1 MIGKL
6 KGILDKISET
16 QIIVDVNGVGYLVA
30 ASQNTISKLGSVGSK
45 ISLLIETFVREDAI
59 NLFGFADEEE
69 KYWFLQLNKVSG
81 VGPRVA
87 LAILSGLKP
96 QNIAIALSSGD
107 KKLISSI
114 PGIGPKLAER
124 LITELKSVAGK
135 NSFGNSS
142 GEVVNIKTS
151 EAGENTG
158 AVFDAALALEKLGFG
173 RSDAFSVVS
182 KIHNSNKNSKVEDLI
197 RSGLKELSKAG

>member
-30 ASQNTISKLGSVGSK
+30 ASQNTISRLGSVGSN
-45 ISLLIETFVREDAI
+45 ISLLIETLVREDAI

-81 VGPRVA
+81 VGPKVA

-96 QNIAIALSSGD
+96 QNIAIAISSGD

-124 LITELKSVAGK
+124 IITELKSVAGK
-135 NSFGNSS
+135 NTFGNSA
-142 GEVVNIKTS
+142 EVINIKS
-151 EAGENTG
+151 ADGGENTG
-158 AVFDAALALEKLGFG
+158 AVMDAALALEKLGFG
-173 RSDAFSVVS
+173 RSDAFSIVS
-182 KIHNSNKNSKVEDLI
+182 KIHNSNKSAKLEELI
-197 RSGLKELSKAG
+197 KSGLKELSKVG